1 MSHLNNEFYPYYA
14 AHLSYTSYPYGY
26 PAQAYYG
33 YAHYGDMR
41 QETSSSYKTLE
52 EALALIQK
60 AVEGEKEDEMF
71 YDYLISVA
79 PSDEEKEI
87 IESIR
92 DDERKHNGMFRQIYQ
107 HFTGRVIAAPESV
120 PFEKPASYI
129 DGVRKAL
136 FGELAAV
143 ERYRDIR
150 AGLPDRY
157 YRDMLFEII
166 TGEIKHATKYNYLL
180 TLDTRRALQN

>member
-1 MSHLNNEFYPYYA
+1 M
-14 AHLSYTSYPYGY
+14 
-26 PAQAYYG
+26 
-33 YAHYGDMR
+33 
-41 QETSSSYKTLE
+41 
-52 EALALIQK
+52 
-60 AVEGEKEDEMF
+60 
-71 YDYLISVA
+71 
-79 PSDEEKEI
+79 
-87 IESIR
+87 
-92 DDERKHNGMFRQIYQ
+92 
-107 HFTGRVIAAPESV
+107 

-166 TGEIKHATKYNYLL
+166 TDEIKHATKYNYLL